1 VKDSTVQL
9 VGGLG
14 NQLFGYFAGKYLEK
28 VCGHKIRYLPSLQ
41 SDIFF
46 SSRSSLRDLS
56 VPEEEWFSPRKGE
69 ALKVLLQRQ
78 TLRLRKFMP
87 RSISK
92 GQTPLTPFG
101 AFESEVIGFDPSLR
115 KVRVGSLVHGYF
127 QTYRYFDEVHGTDHP
142 QLQLSQPSDWFIALS
157 LRMQVENPVIIH
169 ARRGDYLNH
178 ATTIGVLDEEYY
190 RQALSSIS
198 SNRSEATGV
207 WLFSDDP
214 TWAEKLA
221 RSLTGWQAEVISQ
234 PASSP
239 AAEAMILMAQSSAL
253 VISNSTFSW
262 WAAKL
267 GGRKRVIAPNP
278 WFVGQNEPTDLIPPS
293 WERID
298 SVWAL
303 DFT

>member
-1 VKDSTVQL
+1 MKTSTVQL

-14 NQLFGYFAGKYLEK
+14 NQLFGYFAGKYLDK
-28 VCGHKIRYLPSLQ
+28 VCGHKVRYLPSSQ
-41 SDIFF
+41 SDVFF

-56 VPEEEWFSPRKGE
+56 VPDEEWFDPHKGG
-69 ALKVLLQRQ
+69 ALKLFVQRQ
-78 TLRLRKFMP
+78 ALRLRKFMP
-87 RSISK
+87 SSISK
-92 GQTPLTPFG
+92 GQPPLIPFG

-115 KVRVGSLVHGYF
+115 KVREGSLVHGYF
-127 QTYRYFDEVHGTDHP
+127 QTYKYFDEVQKTGYPH
-142 QLQLSQPSDWFIALS
+142 LQLSQPTYWFVSLS
-157 LRMQVENPVIIH
+157 RRIEVENPVIIH
-169 ARRGDYLNH
+169 ARRGDYLDH

-190 RQALSSIS
+190 RQALKKITF
-198 SNRSEATGV
+198 NKPEAAGV
-207 WLFSDDP
+207 WVFSDDP

-221 RSLTGWQAEVISQ
+221 TSLTGWNAEVISP

-239 AAEAMILMAQSSAL
+239 AAETMMLMAQSSAL

-262 WAAKL
+262 WAARL

-278 WFVGQNEPTDLIPPS
+278 WFAGQNEPMDLIPPF

-303 DFT
+303 DFK

>member
-1 VKDSTVQL
+1 VKTSTVQL

-14 NQLFGYFAGKYLEK
+14 NQLFGYFAGKYLER
-28 VCGHKIRYLPSLQ
+28 VCGHKIRFLPSSQ
-41 SDIFF
+41 SDVFF

-56 VPEEEWFSPRKGE
+56 VPEGEWFNPRKGQ
-69 ALKVLLQRQ
+69 ALKVFVQRQ
-78 TLRLRKFMP
+78 MLRLGKIMP
-87 RSISK
+87 SSISK
-92 GQTPLTPFG
+92 GLTALTPFG
-101 AFESEVIGFDPSLR
+101 TFESEVIGFDPALR
-115 KVRVGSLVHGYF
+115 KARVGSLLHGYF
-127 QTYRYFDEVHGTDHP
+127 QTYKYFDEVHKTGNPH
-142 QLQLSQPSDWFIALS
+142 LQLSQPSDWFVSLS
-157 LRMQVENPVIIH
+157 RRIEVENPVIIH
-169 ARRGDYLNH
+169 ARRGDYLDH

-190 RQALSSIS
+190 RQALKKIAF
-198 SNRSEATGV
+198 NRPEAAGV
-207 WLFSDDP
+207 WLFSDDL

-221 RSLTGWQAEVISQ
+221 ISLNGWKAEVISP

-239 AAEAMILMAQSSAL
+239 AAETMMLMAQSSAL

-267 GGRKRVIAPNP
+267 GVRKRVVAPNP

-298 SVWAL
+298 SVWTL

>member
-1 VKDSTVQL
+1 MKTSTVQL

-28 VCGHKIRYLPSLQ
+28 VCGHQIRYLPSSQ
-41 SDIFF
+41 SDVFF

-56 VPEEEWFSPRKGE
+56 VPEEEWFNPRKRE
-69 ALKVLLQRQ
+69 ALKIFVQKQ
-78 TLRLRKFMP
+78 SLRLRKFMP
-87 RSISK
+87 SSSSK
-92 GQTPLTPFG
+92 GQTPFIPFG

-115 KVRVGSLVHGYF
+115 EVREGSLVHGYF
-127 QTYRYFDEVHGTDHP
+127 QTYKYFDEVHETDHP

-157 LRMQVENPVIIH
+157 RRMQVENPVIIH

-190 RQALSSIS
+190 RQALNSLSST
-198 SNRSEATGV
+198 RPEAAGV

-214 TWAEKLA
+214 IWAEKLA
-221 RSLTGWQAEVISQ
+221 LSLTGWQAEVISQ

-239 AAEAMILMAQSSAL
+239 AAEAMMLMTQSSAL

-267 GGRKRVIAPNP
+267 GGGKRVIAPNP
-278 WFVGQNEPTDLIPPS
+278 WFVGQNEPTDLIPSS

-298 SVWAL
+298 SVWSL